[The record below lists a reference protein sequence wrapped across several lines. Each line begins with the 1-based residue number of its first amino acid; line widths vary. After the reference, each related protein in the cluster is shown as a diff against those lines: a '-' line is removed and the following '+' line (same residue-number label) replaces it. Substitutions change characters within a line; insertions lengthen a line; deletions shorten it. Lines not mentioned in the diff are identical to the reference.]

1 MKYYKYI
8 NIPNIETLQEKIIK
22 AIPKEL
28 LEAPS
33 VTFLNRFV
41 PELYNTMCSIP
52 ELNEYL
58 ESIGL
63 RKYLTDLTLYV
74 MDSESKFYIHTDP
87 PSAGLNSVRILLPL
101 QGCNDTYTQFYES
114 DIEPT
119 TEYIYPKIGEPQPFI
134 RYKEEDCTLVDQA
147 NLSKPYFIN
156 TRSIHGI
163 YNPNKVQRI
172 SMWINFTDEIDLYSQ
187 M

>member
-8 NIPNIETLQEKIIK
+8 NIPNIETLQEKIIE

-28 LEAPS
+28 LEKPS
-33 VTFLNRFV
+33 VTFLNRFK

-52 ELNEYL
+52 ELNDYL

-74 MDSESKFYIHTDP
+74 MDSESTFHIHQDP
-87 PSAGLNSVRILLPL
+87 TAPNFNTVRILLPL
-101 QGCNDTYTQFYES
+101 QGCNNTYTQFYES

-163 YNPNKVQRI
+163 YNPNKAQRI